1 MRSLR
6 QMPEGS
12 FCRRAFVMFLTA
24 GYISA
29 FLRRREAA
37 FKRQEAQDLF
47 LVFRGSCVRGEGRC

>member
-24 GYISA
+24 GSLPA
-29 FLRRREAA
+29 FLRRREAV
-37 FKRQEAQDLF
+37 FKRQEVQDLF
-47 LVFRGSCVRGEGRC
+47 LIFRGSCVRGEGKC

>member
-12 FCRRAFVMFLTA
+12 FCLRAFVMFLTA
-24 GYISA
+24 GSLPA

-47 LVFRGSCVRGEGRC
+47 LIFRGSCVRG